1 MVSEALYEW
10 KMQNKQME
18 KQEALAMKKK
28 KVWKIV
34 IPTAV
39 VLLIVVIVMINN
51 AASAGRQIAQAM
63 AVEGIS
69 VEKGD
74 VSETVETNGTVIS
87 GEQKM
92 IFSPVNASVETADFT
107 VGQLVKTGDQLVTFN
122 LKDLEQ
128 QNQKAELTVKAG
140 ELGYQD
146 SVSQSNRAASRQ
158 AEARNKA
165 AQLQAQVNAKEQEVA
180 NLTNAIAGEAGAQ
193 EAARQQEEK
202 DKNEQ
207 ISKLQEQLKAAKSE
221 SEAAK
226 KAYDKAVT
234 NQQTAQVNFDAA
246 AAAAESEPQK
256 LEEARESLNKANKEL
271 ADAKS
276 VNETMQQTAESLQQ
290 QIESLQGAFA
300 SAGENISGESPL
312 QQQLQ
317 TAQSELA
324 ELKGSLESQKAIAE
338 SDSGAMSSAAREQ
351 MQTNNNLAEL
361 ESKSLEELIAEGRK
375 GISAEFD
382 GVISDKQIV
391 EGAMVTQ
398 GMQLFTLQSIEDVN
412 VEVTLSKNVYAKV
425 KEGQKAEITLAGQ
438 TYQGTVKQIS
448 RIAIDGAA
456 GTNQAAVASASIMAT
471 VHIDNPDDNIFLGV
485 DAKVKIQAAEAK
497 NVIILPT
504 EAVNIGKDG
513 TFCWIC
519 KDGVLTKRSITTGV
533 TSDECAEITQGIDEG
548 EIVIPDPGSHEEGD
562 AITVT
567 EPSETDE
574 VSGSKVSS
582 EGDAAAGEEP
592 SGNDENSE
600 TKESTEN
607 DAVSEESSA
616 TE

>member
-1 MVSEALYEW
+1 
-10 KMQNKQME
+10 ME

-338 SDSGAMSSAAREQ
+338 GDSGAMSSAAREQ

-471 VHIDNPDDNIFLGV
+471 VHIDNPDDNIFLRV

-574 VSGSKVSS
+574 VSGSKESS
-582 EGDAAAGEEP
+582 EGDAAAGAEP

>member
-1 MVSEALYEW
+1 
-10 KMQNKQME
+10 
-18 KQEALAMKKK
+18 MKKK

-34 IPTAV
+34 IPAAI
-39 VLLIVVIVMINN
+39 VLLIIVIVVINN
-51 AASAGRQIAQAM
+51 AASSGQQIAQAM

-87 GEQKM
+87 GEQKI
-92 IFSPVNASVETADFT
+92 IFSPVNASVESADFT
-107 VGQLVKTGDQLVTFN
+107 VGQLVKAGEQLVTFN

-146 SVSQSNRAASRQ
+146 SVSQSNKAASRQ
-158 AEARNKA
+158 AQARSKA

-180 NLTNAIAGEAGAQ
+180 NLTSALAGEAGAQ

-207 ISKLQEQLKAAKSE
+207 LSKLQDQLKTAKAEAE
-221 SEAAK
+221 SAK

-256 LEEARESLNKANKEL
+256 LEDARESLNKANKEL
-271 ADAKS
+271 TDANS
-276 VNETMQQTAESLQQ
+276 ANEAKQQAVDSLQQ
-290 QIESLQGAFA
+290 QIESLQGVFVSTDA
-300 SAGENISGESPL
+300 NLSGESPL

-324 ELKGSLESQKAIAE
+324 ELKGNLESQKAIAE
-338 SDSGAMSSAAREQ
+338 GDSGAMSSAAREQ

-361 ESKSLEELIAEGRK
+361 ESKSIEELIAEGRK

-391 EGAMVTQ
+391 EGATVTQ

-485 DAKVKIQAAEAK
+485 DAKVEIQAAEAK
-497 NVIILPT
+497 DVLILPT
-504 EAVNIGKDG
+504 EAINIGKDG

-519 KDGVLTKRSITTGV
+519 KDGVLAKRSITTGV
-533 TSDECAEITQGIDEG
+533 TSDECAEIIQGIDEG
-548 EIVIPDPGSHEEGD
+548 EIVIPDPGNHEEGD

-567 EPSETDE
+567 EPSETE
-574 VSGSKVSS
+574 ESSGSEEATGDGMSGS
-582 EGDAAAGEEP
+582 EEETGDGMSGSEKETGEES
-592 SGNDENSE
+592 SGNDAALEE
-600 TKESTEN
+600 T
-607 DAVSEESSA
+607 SA